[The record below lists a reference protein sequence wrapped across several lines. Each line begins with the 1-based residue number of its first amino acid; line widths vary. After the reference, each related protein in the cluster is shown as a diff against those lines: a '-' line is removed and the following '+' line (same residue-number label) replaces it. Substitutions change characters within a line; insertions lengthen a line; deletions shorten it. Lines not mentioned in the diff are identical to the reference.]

1 MRIVGIKEL
10 KAKLS
15 GYVNE
20 VREGNKILVK
30 DRTEEVAMITPL
42 SSEYRVIR
50 QLMKLGKTQWSFGKP
65 QGLSPRVPVE
75 GAPVSSTVLE
85 GRE

>member
-1 MRIVGIKEL
+1 MKIVGIKEL

-20 VREGNKILVK
+20 VREGNRILVK
-30 DRTEEVAMITPL
+30 DRTEEVAIITPL
-42 SSEYRVIR
+42 SSEYRAIR
-50 QLMKLGKTQWSFGKP
+50 QLMKLGKAQWSFGKP
-65 QGLSPRVPVE
+65 RGLSPRVPVE

-85 GRE
+85 ERE